1 MIRES
6 SIEEETLQL
15 DSEENR
21 SFSGWGG
28 GRVFQ
33 IEGIEYEKLQYYKTA
48 WQVQRAL
55 SSLVWLE
62 LKISGDMMGD
72 KLGG

>member
-1 MIRES
+1 MIKES
-6 SIEEETLQL
+6 SMEEETLQL

-21 SFSGWGG
+21 SLNGWGG

-33 IEGIEYEKLQYYKTA
+33 IEGIGYEKLQYYKTA

-62 LKISGDMMGD
+62 LKVSGDMMGD